1 MNSTR
6 IPSLILAIV
15 LQVLP
20 VTRMFVTATS
30 SAGTSFAIVSTW
42 LAGLAALLG
51 SYNAVSGASTSITSP
66 ATATATNGVAFTYRV
81 TTGPDAANWFA
92 ASNLPPGLTISTT
105 VGRITGIPT
114 TNGIYAVLLTASDD
128 QRPDRTV
135 RKVLTLTVKPP
146 GGGLPIITGQPQ
158 NVRAA
163 EGSAVTLTVA
173 VSGPAPLR
181 YIWRKGGVQL
191 VGETNQTLT
200 LSSVTTNDAGS
211 YNVLIASTYGAASSS
226 NAVVS
231 VVQAPRFTNFQLHDG
246 QLDLGFVR
254 ESGAAYEIQFKEPT
268 EGSTWQ
274 QWTNWPAS
282 ASPAS
287 TTVTASSESAPA
299 RLYQIRMTL
308 P

>member
-6 IPSLILAIV
+6 IPSLVLAIV

-20 VTRMFVTATS
+20 VTRVFVSATA
-30 SAGTSFAIVSTW
+30 SAGSSFAIVSTW
-42 LAGLAALLG
+42 LAGLGALLG

-81 TTGPDAANWFA
+81 TTGPDAANRFA

-114 TNGIYAVLLTASDD
+114 TNGIYAVLLTASDN

-135 RKVLTLTVKPP
+135 RKILTLTVKPP
-146 GGGLPIITGQPQ
+146 GGGFPLITSQPQSVRGIEGSDVSLTVTASGPEPLRYLWRRNGAVITGQT
-158 NVRAA
+158 NASLNL
-163 EGSAVTLTVA
+163 SAM
-173 VSGPAPLR
+173 
-181 YIWRKGGVQL
+181 
-191 VGETNQTLT
+191 
-200 LSSVTTNDAGS
+200 TTNDAGA
-211 YNVLIASTYGAASSS
+211 YNVSVASPYGVTTSS
-226 NAVVS
+226 NAIVS
-231 VVQAPRFTNFQLHDG
+231 VVPAPRFTSFQLHDG

-254 ESGAAYEIQFKEPT
+254 ESGATYEIQFKEPS
-268 EGSTWQ
+268 EGSAWQ

-282 ASPAS
+282 ASAAS
-287 TTVTASSESAPA
+287 TTVTASSATAPA

>member
-1 MNSTR
+1 MNTSR

-20 VTRMFVTATS
+20 VTRVFVSATS

-42 LAGLAALLG
+42 LAGLGALLG
-51 SYNAVSGASTSITSP
+51 SYNAVSGASTTITSP
-66 ATATATNGVAFTYRV
+66 ATATATNGNAFTYRV

-105 VGRITGIPT
+105 VGRITGTPT
-114 TNGIYAVLLTASDD
+114 TNGVYSVLLTASDD
-128 QRPDRTV
+128 QRPDRTI
-135 RKVLTLTVKPP
+135 RKVLTLTVKPRN
-146 GGGLPIITGQPQ
+146 GGFPIVTGQPQ
-158 NVRAA
+158 GTRTT
-163 EGSAVTLTVA
+163 EGSSVTLTVSA
-173 VSGPAPLR
+173 TGPDPLR
-181 YIWRKGGVQL
+181 YMWRKDGAVIT
-191 VGETNQTLT
+191 GETN
-200 LSSVTTNDAGS
+200 SSLNFGAVSTNQAGT
-211 YNVLIASTYGAASSS
+211 YNVYVASQYGVTVSS
-226 NAVVS
+226 NAVVT
-231 VVQAPRFTNFQLHDG
+231 VVPAPRFTNFQLHDG

-282 ASPAS
+282 ASSAN
-287 TTVTASSESAPA
+287 TTVTASSATAPA

>member
-42 LAGLAALLG
+42 LAGLGALLG

-66 ATATATNGVAFTYRV
+66 ATATATNGIAFTYRV
-81 TTGPDAANWFA
+81 TTGPEAANWFA

-135 RKVLTLTVKPP
+135 RKILTLTVKPP

-163 EGSAVTLTVA
+163 EGSAITLTVA

-181 YIWRKGGVQL
+181 YIWRKSGVQL
-191 VGETNQTLT
+191 LGETNQALI

-231 VVQAPRFTNFQLHDG
+231 VVPAPRFTSYVAHDG
-246 QLDLGFVR
+246 QVDLSFVR
-254 ESGAAYEIQFKEPT
+254 EGGAAYDIEFKDAVED
-268 EGSTWQ
+268 SVWQ
-274 QWTNWPAS
+274 QWTNWPATS
-282 ASPAS
+282 STVFTTLSTPAGL
-287 TTVTASSESAPA
+287 PA
-299 RLYQIRMTL
+299 ARFYHIKMTL